1 MLEAGMLDELDEV
14 SNNGTTSSLRRKNQN
29 NKQMTHATRNNIPS

>member
-14 SNNGTTSSLRRKNQN
+14 SNGTTSSLRRKNQN